1 MQFPDRPSVMQ
12 RALELAA
19 QGQGFVEPNP
29 MVGAVLVDDE
39 LRLLGEGFHQKFG
52 QPHAE
57 VEAIRKLTDR
67 PIGLNHL
74 LAFMAEDR
82 FAASLAARPRVIS
95 TAWPWSDQDLRPL
108 FERAH
113 AAGSLVMHMVSTVP
127 EAERAAAAGADI
139 VVAQGTEGGGHVGL
153 MGSMALIPMVVRALA
168 PIPVVAAGGV
178 ADGAG
183 LAAALALG
191 AEGVLLGTRF
201 LATPEAPVPSGYK
214 QAILDSDGHD
224 TIVTEIPDI
233 GSARVWPGAFSRVR
247 LNRFVERWLGREWQL
262 RQRRN
267 EVSEQLVAARERDE
281 TEEYAIQAGQTCGL
295 IHEIKPAG
303 DIVLEIVA
311 EAEAII
317 GGRLRAIVDQP
328 AGSRI
333 GGRP

>member
-1 MQFPDRPSVMQ
+1 LTPAEQ
-12 RALELAA
+12 RAEA
-19 QGQGFVEPNP
+19 
-29 MVGAVLVDDE
+29 
-39 LRLLGEGFHQKFG
+39 EG
-52 QPHAE
+52 
-57 VEAIRKLTDR
+57 IRRLTDR
-67 PIGLNHL
+67 PFGLNHL

-82 FAASLAARPRVIS
+82 FEASLAARPAVIS

-113 AAGSLVMHMVSTVP
+113 SAGALVMHMVSAVP
-127 EAERAAAAGADI
+127 EAERAVAAGADI
-139 VVAQGTEGGGHVGL
+139 IVAQGTEGGGHVGL
-153 MGSMALIPMVVRALA
+153 MGTMALVPMVVRAVA
-168 PIPVVAAGGV
+168 PRPVLAAGGV

-201 LATPEAPVPSGYK
+201 LATPEAPVPQGYK

-224 TIVTEIPDI
+224 TIVTEIPDV

-247 LNRFVERWLGREWQL
+247 LNHFVERWLGREWQL

-267 EVSEQLVAARERDE
+267 EVSQQLVAARQRDD

-295 IHEIKPAG
+295 INDVSPAA
-303 DIVLEIVA
+303 DVVRRIVA

-317 GGRLRAIVDQP
+317 SGRLGEIVAQSAGSPAGGRV
-328 AGSRI
+328 
-333 GGRP
+333 